1 MAKVYAFPTKRKL
14 PGGMEK
20 ELRQIAKNYIEALY
34 ATVVLFD
41 LETDKP
47 TYEEVM
53 ELVAEAF
60 TEGIEEAIEELDES

>member
-20 ELRQIAKNYIEALY
+20 ELKKIAKNYVETLY
-34 ATVVLFD
+34 ATVVLLD

-53 ELVAEAF
+53 EMVAEAF
-60 TEGIEEAIEELDES
+60 TIGIEEAIDELDES